1 MTQTHDLAVRPRVA
15 PRSTFAEL
23 QQSFPSRVSAISPFV
38 DQLMQFLRPL
48 IHRFR
53 NEDQDELDIEIAV
66 REAIANAVV
75 HGNHEDPQKRVD
87 VNCRCTIDGDVLITV
102 RDEGQGFDSRT
113 LPDPTDNANL
123 LLTHGRGLHFMQ
135 ALMDK
140 VVFEDHGRIVRM
152 RKWPRRSSDVF
163 AARGHGRVLQV
174 LGGRQMEGDRE
185 LVRDRSCTESH
196 AR

>member
-87 VNCRCTIDGDVLITV
+87 VNC
-102 RDEGQGFDSRT
+102 
-113 LPDPTDNANL
+113 
-123 LLTHGRGLHFMQ
+123 
-135 ALMDK
+135 
-140 VVFEDHGRIVRM
+140 
-152 RKWPRRSSDVF
+152 
-163 AARGHGRVLQV
+163 
-174 LGGRQMEGDRE
+174 
-185 LVRDRSCTESH
+185 
-196 AR
+196 